1 MSHGID
7 TTDVPACPV
16 CGTIGTIEL
25 REVPDALYGVPGR
38 WCYRRCPRCGL
49 LWQDPMVTEGSVGNI
64 YTDYYTH
71 VPPATP
77 AESLPRRLYR
87 SIRAG
92 YLASEYGYPAAGFVE
107 RMAGHFLRLH
117 PGRRAD
123 ADFSAIYLPMRAR
136 GRLLDVGCGRGETM
150 KELAALGWDV
160 QGIDTDPK
168 AVDVARDRGLRAHHG
183 TIWSGDLTPGS
194 FDVLWMSHVLEHVHR
209 PIDVLGRCHELLA
222 PGGALVAVT
231 PNSESWGCRTF
242 GGAWRGLEPPRHL
255 HVFSRRALVAAAK
268 AAGFADADVRVTIR
282 NARAIHGMSQAIRVA
297 QREGRLVE
305 TPVPTVRDEIWQG
318 LEWLRT
324 FRRAE
329 DGEELVLIARAGGEG
344 VPGGRAHAPA

>member
-1 MSHGID
+1 MSHEIE
-7 TTDVPACPV
+7 TSDVPDCPI
-16 CGTIGTIEL
+16 CGAQGTIEQQD
-25 REVPDALYGVPGR
+25 VPDALYGVPGR
-38 WCYRRCPRCGL
+38 WRYRRCPRCGL
-49 LWQDPMVTEGSVGNI
+49 LWQDPMVTEASVGDI
-64 YTDYYTH
+64 YRNYYTH
-71 VPPATP
+71 EAPAPPGD
-77 AESLPRRLYR
+77 SLPRRLYR

-92 YLASEYGYPAAGFVE
+92 YLANQYGYPARGRAE
-107 RMAGHFLRLH
+107 RLAGHLLRLH

-123 ADFSAIYLPMRAR
+123 ADFSAIYLPACAR

-168 AVDVARDRGLRAHHG
+168 AVEVARERGLRAFHG
-183 TIWSGDLTPGS
+183 TIWSEQLQPRS

-222 PGGALVAVT
+222 PGGTLVAVT
-231 PNSESWGCRTF
+231 PNSESWGCQVF

-255 HVFSRRALVAAAK
+255 HVFSRRSLAAGAK
-268 AAGFADADVRVTIR
+268 AAGFAEADVRITIR
-282 NARAIHGMSQAIRVA
+282 NARAIHGMGQAIREA
-297 QREGRLVE
+297 QRAGRLVV
-305 TPVPTVRDEIWQG
+305 TPAPTVRDEIWQG

-329 DGEELVLIARAGGEG
+329 DGEELVLVARTGSDGR
-344 VPGGRAHAPA
+344 PGGRTQDPA